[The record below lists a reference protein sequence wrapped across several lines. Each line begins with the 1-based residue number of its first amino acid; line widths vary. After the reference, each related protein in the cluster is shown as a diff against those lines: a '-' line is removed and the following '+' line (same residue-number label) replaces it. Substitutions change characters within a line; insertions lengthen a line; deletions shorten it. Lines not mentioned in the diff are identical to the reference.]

1 VDPFA
6 PRRPRVTRV
15 EVLFSC
21 LRNIPTRGD
30 SRART
35 QYKYPLL
42 LSFLFNGSGSSS
54 DTGVHSHRLV
64 LFHLDTKRP
73 FRLLSLPCTCGTCAF
88 ELAKYPQIPRFI
100 DSVPCISHDSTLPK
114 MCDHVEIVSDSNTL
128 GAVPIE
134 CPICGTTG
142 SSGATCPGCGNG
154 YIPFVKL
161 Y

>member
-1 VDPFA
+1 
-6 PRRPRVTRV
+6 
-15 EVLFSC
+15 VLFSC
-21 LRNIPTRGD
+21 VRNIRTRAD
-30 SRART
+30 SRAQR
-35 QYKYPLL
+35 QYKYASCF
-42 LSFLFNGSGSSS
+42 SFLSNSSGSSS

-64 LFHLDTKRP
+64 LFHIDTKRP

-88 ELAKYPQIPRFI
+88 ELAKYPEILRFL
-100 DSVPCISHDSTLPK
+100 DSVPCISHDSTVPK
-114 MCDHVEIVSDSNTL
+114 MCDHLEIVSDSNTL